1 MNDKSKNEDTNQRMG
16 TGIGGGW
23 SGRGSELMMTT
34 VVAATGKTTK
44 STLLLV
50 AFSRSGQPK

>member
-23 SGRGSELMMTT
+23 NGRGSELMMTT
-34 VVAATGKTTK
+34 VAATGKTTK

-50 AFSRSGQPK
+50 AFSRRGQPK